1 MYLNKNKEVIAKKDK
16 AKIEDKTSGMY
27 LGQNLKLRR
36 PEAHICSFLWY
47 VIIQID
53 RRFSGNSNSL

>member
-47 VIIQID
+47 VIIQIED
-53 RRFSGNSNSL
+53 FLKF